1 MRPRNKE
8 VKAMIKYCRCGEPIW
23 VEHEF
28 SGYHC
33 VTKFYPA
40 TEEGPINPI
49 EERFRISNCPSCGE
63 FLFRSED
70 LLVEPPEDPDPTV
83 TVESIAKDVL
93 TLARERQDQASD
105 LVASIH
111 GVWQEV
117 GLALA
122 REMHRIRE
130 EERNRRNS

>member
-1 MRPRNKE
+1 
-8 VKAMIKYCRCGEPIW
+8 MIKYCRCGEPIW
-23 VEHEF
+23 VEHKF
-28 SGYHC
+28 NGHRW
-33 VTKFYPA
+33 VAKFYLSEA
-40 TEEGPINPI
+40 RRMLGTHYLGDFSITH
-49 EERFRISNCPSCGE
+49 CPGCGE
-63 FLFRSED
+63 FLSRGQD
-70 LLVEPPEDPDPTV
+70 LLDEPPDTESKPTIQ
-83 TVESIAKDVL
+83 SIARNVL

-111 GVWQEV
+111 AVWQQI

>member
-1 MRPRNKE
+1 
-8 VKAMIKYCRCGEPIW
+8 MIKYCRCGEPIW
-23 VEHEF
+23 VEHVF
-28 SGYHC
+28 NGISWIP
-33 VTKFYPA
+33 FFFPA
-40 TEEGPINPI
+40 DEDGPLSTD
-49 EERFRISNCPSCGE
+49 EQYRITNCPRCGE
-63 FLFRSED
+63 FLSIGED
-70 LLVEPPEDPDPTV
+70 LLDEPPEDPDPTV

-111 GVWQEV
+111 AVWQEV

-130 EERNRRNS
+130 DEGQGQR

>member
-1 MRPRNKE
+1 
-8 VKAMIKYCRCGEPIW
+8 MIKYCRCGEPIVMQSAWNGLNW
-23 VEHEF
+23 VT
-28 SGYHC
+28 
-33 VTKFYPA
+33 VFYPLMKKVVDRGKVLHDNTGTA
-40 TEEGPINPI
+40 ADY
-49 EERFRISNCPSCGE
+49 RITHCPGCGE
-63 FLFRSED
+63 FLSRGQD
-70 LLVEPPEDPDPTV
+70 LLDEPPDTVSRPTIQ
-83 TVESIAKDVL
+83 SIARDVL

-111 GVWQEV
+111 AVWQEV